1 MYSTKTKKLP
11 TQKEVEEID
20 KVCEKMIPDKRVGSH
35 SNPWSALWILNCIVY
50 SAVIG
55 WIIIS
60 GIKPLR
66 TDITRMDNRRGTW
79 KQPKWL
85 IELDDEILQLR
96 RPISQCCAER
106 ERLWYS
112 RRLTRKSKRN
122 RKKIYEECGPISVR
136 SLTNT
141 IEKNKAKLKK
151 LSAKRKR
158 KLKKQSSQIWNEK
171 FFDDQK
177 KVYTEFRTL
186 IEEDKEN
193 IKPVFKERKEV
204 KRNYFQDT
212 GEVIDFWTKLWS
224 IENEGN
230 DNPEWHILRKLSA
243 KL

>member
-1 MYSTKTKKLP
+1 MSKRMYSTKTKKLP

-20 KVCEKMIPDKRVGSH
+20 KLCGKMILDKRLISH

-55 WIIIS
+55 WIIVS

-85 IELDDEILQLR
+85 IELDEEILQLR
-96 RPISQCCAER
+96 RLISQCCAER
-106 ERLWYS
+106 ERLWYN
-112 RRLTRKSKRN
+112 RRLTRKSKRS
-122 RKKIYEECGPISVR
+122 RRKIYEECGPISVR

-141 IEKNKAKLKK
+141 IEKNKAKFKK

-177 KVYTEFRTL
+177 KVFTEFRTL

-193 IKPVFKERKEV
+193 IRPIFKERKEV
-204 KRNYFQDT
+204 KWNYFQDT
-212 GEVIDFWTKLWS
+212 GEVIDYWTKL
-224 IENEGN
+224 
-230 DNPEWHILRKLSA
+230 
-243 KL
+243 